1 MNGTRQCTNCGIDKT
16 TSPDFGD
23 FIDDGWSF
31 DYLAFGHYGGFTDC
45 IPDPDEGEVNS
56 LAEYDPSP
64 YMAHLCHDCCVRML
78 EALPGLAKLIGPGG
92 HSNGFDSSTTDD
104 GTETPPCC
112 NHAWTWKKEDG
123 KWKTYLV
130 NENGDWEK
138 AKREK

>member
-1 MNGTRQCTNCGIDKT
+1 MNGTRQCTNCGINKT

-31 DYLAFGHYGGFTDC
+31 NYLTLGHYGGFTDC
-45 IPDPDEGEVNS
+45 IPDMNV
-56 LAEYDPSP
+56 EYND
-64 YMAHLCHDCCVRML
+64 YDYIVHLCHDCCVRML

-92 HSNGFDSSTTDD
+92 HSNGFDSSSTDD
-104 GTETPPCC
+104 GTEIPPCC

-123 KWKTYLV
+123 WWKTYLV

-138 AKREK
+138 AKWEK